1 MKLDTIL
8 VPTDFSER
16 ANTALTHACDLAKLS
31 GAALHVLH
39 VLEWHANPTP
49 SFGLGL
55 ALPTWVQESKTA
67 AEHTLQ
73 QLIGKLCPDGQK
85 VVPALLA
92 GTPAK
97 AVLSY
102 ATEHKTDLIVMTTP
116 RPDGPGARSDGKRR
130 RVSAPNGSLSSARR
144 PDGVDQGGAMRC
156 GEGKT
161 RVGDRAPPS

>member
-31 GAALHVLH
+31 GATLHVLH
-39 VLEWHANPTP
+39 VLEWHANPMPT
-49 SFGLGL
+49 FGLGL

-67 AEHTLQ
+67 AEQTLQ
-73 QLIGKLCPDGQK
+73 QLIAKLCPEGLK

-102 ATEHKTDLIVMTTP
+102 ANEHRTDLIVMTTHG
-116 RPDGPGARSDGKRR
+116 RTGLVHALMGSVAESVLRT
-130 RVSAPNGSLSSARR
+130 APCPVLVVRT
-144 PDGVDQGGAMRC
+144 
-156 GEGKT
+156 E
-161 RVGDRAPPS
+161 

>member
-102 ATEHKTDLIVMTTP
+102 ATEHQTDLIVMTTHG
-116 RPDGPGARSDGKRR
+116 RTGLAHALMGSVAESVLRT
-130 RVSAPNGSLSSARR
+130 APCPVLVVRT
-144 PDGVDQGGAMRC
+144 
-156 GEGKT
+156 E
-161 RVGDRAPPS
+161 